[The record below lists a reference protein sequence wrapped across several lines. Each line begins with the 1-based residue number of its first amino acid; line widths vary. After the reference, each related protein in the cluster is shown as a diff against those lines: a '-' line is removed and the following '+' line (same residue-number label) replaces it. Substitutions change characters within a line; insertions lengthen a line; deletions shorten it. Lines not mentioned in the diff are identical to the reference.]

1 MFTLL
6 FQMITVSSLL
16 RSTLNIIFY
25 IFMVFALLSLATIG
39 WKLVLDK
46 QLMMIVDALW
56 PVETVLWTGL
66 LILMSLKTMSEA
78 IQLRR
83 MIKQ

>member
-1 MFTLL
+1 MLKPILWRVATL
-6 FQMITVSSLL
+6 V
-16 RSTLNIIFY
+16 FY
-25 IFMVFALLSLATIG
+25 IFSVFALLSLATVG
-39 WKLVLDK
+39 WKLTYDK
-46 QLMMIVDALW
+46 QLIMIVDALW

>member
-1 MFTLL
+1 
-6 FQMITVSSLL
+6 
-16 RSTLNIIFY
+16 
-25 IFMVFALLSLATIG
+25 MVFALLSLATIG

-66 LILMSLKTMSEA
+66 FILMSLKTVGEA

>member
-1 MFTLL
+1 MIGVASL
-6 FQMITVSSLL
+6 F

-25 IFMVFALLSLATIG
+25 IFMVFALLSLVTIG
-39 WKLVLDK
+39 WKLTLDK
-46 QLMMIVDALW
+46 QLIMIVDAFW

-66 LILMSLKTMSEA
+66 FILMSLKTVGEA

>member
-1 MFTLL
+1 MLKPILWRVATL
-6 FQMITVSSLL
+6 V
-16 RSTLNIIFY
+16 FY
-25 IFMVFALLSLATIG
+25 IFSVFALLSLATVG
-39 WKLVLDK
+39 WKLTYDK
-46 QLMMIVDALW
+46 QLIMIVDALM

-66 LILMSLKTMSEA
+66 FILMSLKTVSEA

>member
-1 MFTLL
+1 MLKPILWRVATL
-6 FQMITVSSLL
+6 V
-16 RSTLNIIFY
+16 FY
-25 IFMVFALLSLATIG
+25 IFSVFALLSLATVG
-39 WKLVLDK
+39 WKLTLDK
-46 QLMMIVDALW
+46 QLLMVVDALW

>member
-1 MFTLL
+1 MLKPILWRVATL
-6 FQMITVSSLL
+6 V
-16 RSTLNIIFY
+16 FY
-25 IFMVFALLSLATIG
+25 IFSVFALLSLATVG
-39 WKLVLDK
+39 WKLTLDK
-46 QLMMIVDALW
+46 QLLMVVDALW

-66 LILMSLKTMSEA
+66 FILMSLKTMSEA